1 MTRAPANLIAVRT
14 LLLTHLDV
22 DPKSSRSQDL
32 EPAEVGIVGD
42 ASHRGGYHC
51 GEDRVVSGDYSVV
64 ESSRDRTG
72 LTEDSAALDVGQF
85 SVKSGGRTHDLRSF
99 SAWCVQQCTAGAP
112 DTRDI
117 REIIYSPDGKTV
129 RRWDRLGKRSTGDS
143 SHLWHTHFSFFRD
156 AIRAGRDQTAL
167 FRRYLTE
174 IGLLAAQPLEDDMP
188 TPADVW
194 SADVIPAARPPYS
207 NSDYKT
213 NPKWTAG
220 YALQAAVEA
229 SRAASAEAR
238 AARLGQEAIL
248 AAVQGLDTAAIL
260 ARIDQVAAA
269 EQQRDAELAELV
281 RAGLGGELAAD
292 EVVRRI
298 GELLTAVPG
307 QARE

>member
-1 MTRAPANLIAVRT
+1 MTRAPASLIAVRT

-22 DPKSSRSQDL
+22 DPTTSRPQDL

-99 SAWCVQQCTAGAP
+99 SVWCVQQCAAGAP

-129 RRWDRLGKRSTGDS
+129 KRWDRLGKRSTGDN

-156 AIRAGRDQTAL
+156 SIKAGRDLTPL
-167 FRRYLTE
+167 FRRYLTS
-174 IGLLAAQPLEDDMP
+174 IGLLAGEGALMFCRKGDEGEHVQAVQVMCNAVLGGDPIAEDGKYGPATSAAVLAVRRSVGSKQTSGDVYDAHAYAQFMQAMAVKFGAAQPVAL
-188 TPADVW
+188 PAVL
-194 SADVIPAARPPYS
+194 AITGQV
-207 NSDYKT
+207 
-213 NPKWTAG
+213 TAT
-220 YALQAAVEA
+220 
-229 SRAASAEAR
+229 
-238 AARLGQEAIL
+238 I
-248 AAVQGLDTAAIL
+248 
-260 ARIDQVAAA
+260 
-269 EQQRDAELAELV
+269 
-281 RAGLGGELAAD
+281 
-292 EVVRRI
+292 
-298 GELLTAVPG
+298 PG
-307 QARE
+307 QASA